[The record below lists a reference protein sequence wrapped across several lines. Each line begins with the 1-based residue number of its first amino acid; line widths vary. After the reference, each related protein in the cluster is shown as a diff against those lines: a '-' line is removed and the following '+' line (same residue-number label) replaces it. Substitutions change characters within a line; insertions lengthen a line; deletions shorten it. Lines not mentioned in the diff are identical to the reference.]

1 MLNSVKKILVE
12 RIAERPGYLLEN
24 GYQNVLNYLDQPFEK
39 NLAGAFEKLAS
50 MDQRRKLDSRV
61 IFKDL
66 YKEENHG
73 KTI

>member
-1 MLNSVKKILVE
+1 MLIHLS
-12 RIAERPGYLLEN
+12 
-24 GYQNVLNYLDQPFEK
+24 QSFEK
-39 NLAGAFEKLAS
+39 DLTRSFEKLAL

-66 YKEENHG
+66 YKEEKHG